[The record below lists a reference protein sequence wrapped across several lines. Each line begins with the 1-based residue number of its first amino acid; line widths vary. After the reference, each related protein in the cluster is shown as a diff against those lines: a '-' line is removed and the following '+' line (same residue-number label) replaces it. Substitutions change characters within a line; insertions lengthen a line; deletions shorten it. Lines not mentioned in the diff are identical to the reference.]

1 MLKPAGSDQ
10 SPRVHSECVEY
21 SLDFESAPGTL
32 IVTVSGPASLEQLLA
47 YQTEYLAD
55 PRWSPGMKVLTDLR
69 GFDSSTVT
77 SDQVRALAAS
87 NNLRADLFGPGRT
100 AVVVSEPATFG
111 LARMFQFHTDA
122 AGFDQRVFYSLEE
135 ARRWLAETPS

>member
-1 MLKPAGSDQ
+1 
-10 SPRVHSECVEY
+10 VEY
-21 SLDFESAPGTL
+21 SLDFESEPGTL

-55 PRWSPGMKVLTDLR
+55 PRWSPGMNVLSDLR
-69 GFDSSTVT
+69 DFDSNTIT
-77 SDQVRALAAS
+77 ADQVRALAAS
-87 NNLRADLFGPGRT
+87 NNLRADLFGSGRT

-111 LARMFQFHTDA
+111 LLRMFHFHTDA

-135 ARRWLAETPS
+135 ARRWLAETPG

>member
-1 MLKPAGSDQ
+1 M
-10 SPRVHSECVEY
+10 EY
-21 SLDFESAPGTL
+21 SLDFESEPGTL
-32 IVTVSGPASLEQLLA
+32 IVTVSGPGSLEQLLR

-55 PRWSPGMKVLTDLR
+55 PRWSPGMKVLSDFR
-69 GFDSSTVT
+69 GIDSSTIT

-87 NNLRADLFGPGRT
+87 NSLRADLFGSGRT

-111 LARMFQFHTDA
+111 LLRMFQFHTDA

-135 ARRWLAETPS
+135 ARMWLAESPS